1 MDVPGTLVQEVMGVQ
16 LRVEP
21 EQVVVHIVVACAGGV
36 IPVEAASA
44 TTATRPA
51 RIKSLLILFLLSE
64 ETQCRHPC
72 HGLSCIFLLNP

>member
-1 MDVPGTLVQEVMGVQ
+1 LEALHCVVAPSQVMDVPGTLVQELIGVQ

-51 RIKSLLILFLLSE
+51 RIKSLRIVSSFP
-64 ETQCRHPC
+64 R
-72 HGLSCIFLLNP
+72 